1 MLLKKMS
8 TNDWFNRTVQDLLN
22 ETCRQKQ
29 DKVAIVYND
38 QEITFSQLKKN
49 VNKVSNMLLDLNV
62 KPGDRVTVLPTTT
75 PEFIYIFYGILQI
88 GAIVNPIHLLWSAD
102 ELKAVLQRNDPAV
115 IFTIDEFKGRNYI
128 DLFKTAI
135 PDLKEHED
143 GSITSQAI
151 HSLNNIV
158 TISQKHSNSVTFLNF
173 NE

>member
-1 MLLKKMS
+1 
-8 TNDWFNRTVQDLLN
+8 
-22 ETCRQKQ
+22 
-29 DKVAIVYND
+29 
-38 QEITFSQLKKN
+38 
-49 VNKVSNMLLDLNV
+49 
-62 KPGDRVTVLPTTT
+62 
-75 PEFIYIFYGILQI
+75 
-88 GAIVNPIHLLWSAD
+88 IVNPIHLLWSAD

-173 NE
+173 NELMKNSSHDESQLIKLMDEQTCTDVQFICQTSGTTNISKSALWNHRTPLS